1 VIENADAFD
10 DWEALI
16 AGEPD
21 PFGLADSDIEWRAK
35 THHTV
40 EYAGDRPVAHVGLL
54 VAQVSV
60 GDETFDVLGVGGV
73 IVAAS
78 HRGQGVLRPLL
89 EAALAR
95 DLGPD
100 RALLWCSTANAALYA
115 RFGFAEIDAP
125 VTVEQPAGPYVMPMP
140 TMWKP
145 LREGV
150 TWPAGDVRVPGL
162 PF

>member
-1 VIENADAFD
+1 VIAHADDFS
-10 DWEALI
+10 DWEELY
-16 AGEPD
+16 AGEAA
-21 PFGLADSDIEWRAK
+21 PFGADDETIRWRKK

-40 EYAGDRPVAHVGLL
+40 RYDGERPIGHVGLL
-54 VAQVSV
+54 IAPIRV

-73 IVAAS
+73 IVTRS

-89 EAALAR
+89 EAALGR

-100 RALLWCSTANAALYA
+100 RALLWCSAENAEIYA
-115 RFGFAEIDAP
+115 RFGFEHVSAP
-125 VTVEQPAGPYVMPMP
+125 VTVEQPDGPYVMPMP

-145 LREGV
+145 LRPGV
-150 TWPAGDVRVPGL
+150 EWPDGSVTVPDL